1 MTTPLPHHYF
11 VSLAQAGDQDALVE
25 AAGRPPLMISAPPE
39 FDGLPG
45 TWSPEHLL
53 LSAVASCYF
62 TTFRVVAH
70 AMHLE
75 WGDLHISVEGALELV
90 ERKPRFTAIDLTLN
104 LRTRADEID
113 RMRRAIQKAKD
124 GCIVAAA
131 LRVPVGLAVSIEPFA
146 ENVSRP

>member
-1 MTTPLPHHYF
+1 MAMPLPHHYA
-11 VSLAQAGDQDALVE
+11 VSLAQVGELDALVE
-25 AAGRPPLMISAPPE
+25 SEGRPSLMISAPPE
-39 FDGLPG
+39 FDGLSG

-62 TTFRVVAH
+62 TTFRVIAR

-75 WGDLHISVEGALELV
+75 WSDFSIEIAGKLDLV
-90 ERKPRFTAIDLTLN
+90 ERKPRFTAIDMSVR
-104 LRTRADEID
+104 LRSPQGEVE

-131 LRVPVGLAVSIEPFA
+131 LKVPVGLEVSLEPSIE
-146 ENVSRP
+146 NVTRM